1 MVRRR
6 RRTLVSGDDNGTDR
20 PGVAFHPPFLIVGL
34 LVAGW
39 TLRQAQ
45 PLPFLPAELP
55 RPVGGVLAGT
65 SFLLFSWAAL
75 TMLRAGTNI
84 PTHLP
89 AKTLVRS
96 GPYRFSRNPI
106 YLSLAIG
113 FAALGAWLNTAWYLL
128 MDLLFVGLMNAGVIL
143 REERYLARKFGARY
157 DRYRSEV
164 RRWL

>member
-1 MVRRR
+1 M
-6 RRTLVSGDDNGTDR
+6 SGGDGGDDR
-20 PGVAFHPPFLIVGL
+20 PGVAFHPPFLVIAL

-45 PLPFLPAELP
+45 PFPVLPAEVA
-55 RPVGGVLAGT
+55 RPAAAMLAGA
-65 SFLLFSWAAL
+65 SFLLSSWAAT

-89 AKTLVRS
+89 AKALVRT

-113 FAALGAWLNTAWYLL
+113 FAALAAWLNTGWYLL
-128 MDLLFVGLMNAGVIL
+128 MGLLFVGLMNAGVIL
-143 REERYLARKFGARY
+143 PEERYLSRKFGARY
-157 DRYRSEV
+157 ERYRSEV

>member
-1 MVRRR
+1 MNHQE
-6 RRTLVSGDDNGTDR
+6 SNGDDAGEDR
-20 PGVAFHPPFLIVGL
+20 PGVAFHPPFLIVAL

-39 TLRQAQ
+39 TLRQAR
-45 PLPFLPAELP
+45 PIPFLPDAVA
-55 RPVGGVLAGT
+55 RPLGGVLAAT

-89 AKTLVRS
+89 TKALVRT

-106 YLSLAIG
+106 YLGLAIG
-113 FAALGAWLNTAWYLL
+113 FAALAAWLNTAWYLL
-128 MDLLFVGLMNAGVIL
+128 MDVLFVGLIEAGVIV
-143 REERYLARKFGARY
+143 REERYLSRKFGAAY
-157 DRYRSEV
+157 ERYRSEV